1 MSPTYTIDS
10 SHPLLR
16 PFRPASRAFSR
27 PQRLPWRTVPIPWYD
42 GSSGTLVGLEKP
54 TRPQRR
60 PYPRPW
66 RPHRA
71 GCVSLGAIPKARVTP
86 DALAL
91 EVIDKVG
98 PGGNYLMED
107 HTLAHI
113 REDGIPTLSDRQ
125 IYENWLDDGGTTM
138 GERVR
143 ARLLEILED
152 HHPAVVAPEVA
163 EAVKAITRRAEER
176 APR

>member
-1 MSPTYTIDS
+1 
-10 SHPLLR
+10 
-16 PFRPASRAFSR
+16 
-27 PQRLPWRTVPIPWYD
+27 
-42 GSSGTLVGLEKP
+42 
-54 TRPQRR
+54 
-60 PYPRPW
+60 
-66 RPHRA
+66 
-71 GCVSLGAIPKARVTP
+71 
-86 DALAL
+86 
-91 EVIDKVG
+91 
-98 PGGNYLMED
+98 MED

-113 REDGIPTLSDRQ
+113 REDWIHPLSDRQ

-176 APR
+176 APW